1 MKVATLQF
9 GIQPGEGKQSAFHRV
24 EEMLA
29 ALPEKVDLVLLPE
42 LWNVGFFAFD
52 SYKSAAE
59 PLHGETLELLSAAA
73 RRLDAHIF
81 TGSFVE
87 KRDERYYNTCA
98 LLDRSGALLADYQKI
113 HLFGYG
119 SKEREILSGGRRLAV
134 ADTEF
139 GKVGLSICYDLR
151 FPELYRKLADMGA
164 EVLINCAAWPYP
176 RVENWVAMNQ
186 VRAMENQA
194 YFLSCCCAGGGVGT
208 QFIGRS
214 MVVDPWGTPVAM
226 CGERESVMITEI
238 HPEQVARIRED
249 FTPLKDRVFPVAG
262 LPD

>member
-1 MKVATLQF
+1 MKVATIQF
-9 GIQPGEGKQSAFHRV
+9 GIRPGEPKGACLRRA
-24 EEMLA
+24 EEMIG
-29 ALPEKVDLVLLPE
+29 ALPGDVDLVLLPE

-52 SYKSAAE
+52 QYKAAAE
-59 PLHGETLELLSAAA
+59 QLHGETVELLARAA
-73 RRLDAHIF
+73 RKLDAYLF

-87 KRDERYYNTCA
+87 KRGDCYYNTCA
-98 LLDRSGALLADYQKI
+98 LLDRGGELLADYQKI

-119 SKEREILSGGRRLAV
+119 SKEREILSGGRHLAV

-226 CGERESVMITEI
+226 CGEREAVMITEI
-238 HPEQVARIRED
+238 HPERVPAIREE
-249 FTPLKDRVFPVAG
+249 FTPLMDRVFPAPS
-262 LPD
+262 LPF